1 MDIKDTFIKVL
12 EWVGHNPLRLII
24 LLVIGLF
31 FMGAWFVY
39 TEKDAFMAKWE
50 TSVAFPVK

>member
-31 FMGAWFVY
+31 VHLLRQGASHF
-39 TEKDAFMAKWE
+39 EL
-50 TSVAFPVK
+50 